1 MKKLILLALFATAPA
16 LANVPVENV
25 ERWAISSSNELLA
38 TVEDMVVVIRTS
50 CALPRRD
57 FELGFTRIEEGAKFF
72 VLSDRTR
79 RKCTMTQL
87 TEKPSS

>member
-1 MKKLILLALFATAPA
+1 MRKLILLALVASAPV

-25 ERWAISSSNELLA
+25 ERWAVSSTHELLA

-57 FELGFTRIEEGAKFF
+57 FELGFTHIEEGAKFF
-72 VLSDRTR
+72 VLSDRTQ
-79 RKCTMTQL
+79 RKCTVKQL
-87 TEKPSS
+87 TQKPSS